1 MNEQIQTPKGTP
13 LFDRAGLARQR
24 AAITVPPP
32 GALGSMRQL
41 ANELAAARGAVDVG
55 LVVTVTPTSRLDL
68 RVRKDGEEVEVASDR
83 QPVDIEAR
91 AKVELSIGDCPGGA
105 AARSAKRL
113 SVLLSWASRRSSEGD
128 LA

>member
-1 MNEQIQTPKGTP
+1 MQAADKRVAEAQATVDKQSDLNGLLETTSRDQ
-13 LFDRAGLARQR
+13 AGLARQR

-68 RVRKDGEEVEVASDR
+68 RVRKDGEEVDVASDR

-91 AKVELSIGDCPGGA
+91 AEVELGIGDIATVHVRGG
-105 AARSAKRL
+105 
-113 SVLLSWASRRSSEGD
+113 RR
-128 LA
+128 A